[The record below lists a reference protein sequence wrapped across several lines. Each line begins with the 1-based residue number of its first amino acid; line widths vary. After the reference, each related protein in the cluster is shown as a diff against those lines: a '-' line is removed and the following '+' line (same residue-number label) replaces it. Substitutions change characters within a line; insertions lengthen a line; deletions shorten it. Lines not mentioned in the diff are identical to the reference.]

1 MTNRI
6 QVKNLTI
13 IIGIALISVLAV
25 FFGNKRNNL
34 IQKDLI
40 SNSIKELNVES
51 KLINPNKWAF
61 INPLTDSKEGYIYI
75 GDAMGYNGLIKML
88 VLSDTSRVIRSV
100 KVIDQAETHS
110 YFQRIIKKEFLK
122 SFIGKDI
129 NSINNI
135 DGISSATI
143 SSNGIKNAIISA
155 YHLGDNLDP
164 NEKEKLKFGTLEFII
179 LLLFVLAFAN
189 AKIRRNKYKKRIWWT
204 SLLLSVIF
212 LGFIYNQSIT
222 TARINSLLLGTWP
235 SIYTGL
241 FVYILLFGTLLS
253 ILFTGKNHYC
263 HSICPFGASQEIIG
277 KLGNAKPV
285 KFKFSKHLKKMQWLI
300 SFLVITV
307 GLYMHDPSLTEYEVY
322 GGLFNLTASKLGFVL
337 VILIIIS
344 SLFIKRPWCRFLCPL
359 DGVFKYL
366 RVIRKEAIRIFKK

>member
-1 MTNRI
+1 MTNKV

-13 IIGIALISVLAV
+13 IIGIALITVLAV
-25 FFGNKRNNL
+25 YIGKKRNNL
-34 IQKDLI
+34 IQKELI

-51 KLINPNKWAF
+51 KLINSNKWFF
-61 INPLTDSKEGYIYI
+61 INPLTYSKEGYIYI
-75 GDAMGYNGLIKML
+75 GDAKGYNGLIKVL
-88 VLSDTSRVIRSV
+88 VLSDTNRVINSV
-100 KVIDQAETHS
+100 KVIDQTETHS

-129 NSINNI
+129 NSINKI
-135 DGISSATI
+135 DGISGATI

-155 YHLGDNLDP
+155 YHLGENLNP
-164 NEKEKLKFGTLEFII
+164 IEKEKLRFGILEILI

-189 AKIRRNKYKKRIWWT
+189 TKIRRKKYIKLIWWT

-222 TARINSLLLGTWP
+222 TARINSILLGTWP
-235 SIYTGL
+235 SIYTEL

-277 KLGNAKPV
+277 KLGNAKPGR
-285 KFKFSKHLKKMQWLI
+285 FKFSKHLKKMQWLI
-300 SFLVITV
+300 SFLVISI
-307 GLYMHDPSLTEYEVY
+307 GLYMHDPGVTEYEIY
-322 GGLFNLTASKLGFVL
+322 GGLFNLTASKIGFVL
-337 VILIIIS
+337 VIIIIIS
-344 SLFIKRPWCRFLCPL
+344 SLFIKRPWCQFLCPL
-359 DGVFKYL
+359 DGVFKYFSL
-366 RVIRKEAIRIFKK
+366 IRKEVIRIFKK